1 MSPRHDRKRPGGHT
15 PVQLYAQPEGISVAR
30 LEPEEPDA
38 PAASP
43 QIAAVP
49 PLTPEPP
56 APAAVPA
63 PVAAATAP
71 APAQPQPQP
80 AASTTQ
86 QAPVTSQRTDPSLKI
101 PTTVQVQLSLKKQ
114 AETAVKT
121 TGHLP
126 GGHKSWAQFV
136 NAAVAREL
144 QRLADE
150 FNDGEPFP
158 ENAGEFRNGRPLGS

>member
-30 LEPEEPDA
+30 LEPEENEA
-38 PAASP
+38 VVSNTR
-43 QIAAVP
+43 IAAVP
-49 PLTPEPP
+49 ALTPEPP

-63 PVAAATAP
+63 PTTTATTPP
-71 APAQPQPQP
+71 ATPAQP
-80 AASTTQ
+80 AAPSAVQ
-86 QAPVTSQRTDPSLKI
+86 QAPVVSQRTDPALKI
-101 PTTVQVQLSLKKQ
+101 PTTVQVQLALKKQ

-126 GGHKSWAQFV
+126 GSYKSWAQFV
-136 NAAVAREL
+136 NAAVAHEL
-144 QRLADE
+144 ERLADQ